1 MRIINVLSV
10 LGVIAASFFAY
21 GYFYLGGTGTT
32 YYPVTM
38 SILMLVVFALSY
50 FLSLFDVKTSVSK
63 IFALSVIF
71 AGFVIAVM
79 FSILVMLGKSI
90 YPSMLGISGAY
101 LEAVLLLLLMI
112 QWNRQ
117 RS

>member
-1 MRIINVLSV
+1 MRIINILSV

-21 GYFYLGGTGTT
+21 GYFYVGGIGTS
-32 YYPVTM
+32 YYPVTV
-38 SILMLVVFALSY
+38 SILMLCVFGFSY
-50 FLSLFDVKTSVSK
+50 FLSLFDVKTSVMK
-63 IFALSVIF
+63 VFALSVIF

-79 FSILVMLGKSI
+79 FSILVMLNKSA
-90 YPSMLGISGAY
+90 YPSIFGISGAY

-117 RS
+117 R